1 MDDAGQLILKNVEKA
16 ILSKP
21 RLGLA
26 QSLQEW
32 SREWLQA
39 YYQIISGVDPNAP
52 ADADQVEDMAGQK
65 EKHDAIMD
73 LVPFSDVQGLAA
85 LLQDAEG
92 IGMPSLHAGKRP
104 ESPPPPPPPPVQAQQ
119 AQQAQAPPPPQ

>member
-39 YYQIISGVDPNAP
+39 YYQIISGVDPNEP

-92 IGMPSLHAGKRP
+92 IGMPALHAGKRP
-104 ESPPPPPPPPVQAQQ
+104 EPTPPPPPPPVQAQ
-119 AQQAQAPPPPQ
+119 APPPPPPPPQ